1 MCYPASY
8 ETAKAF
14 AFEVSTRFPDEVKS
28 AQALR
33 TGRENPWFPA
43 ADVEVHVVARGNPEE
58 LRPKIADLVREYMW
72 RDDVWVEV
80 RVLEADA
87 TSAEPPMKATLVDA

>member
-1 MCYPASY
+1 MCYPASF

-14 AFEVSTRFPDEVKS
+14 ATDVRARFPNEVKS
-28 AQALR
+28 AQAIR

-43 ADVEVHVVARGNPEE
+43 ADVEVHVVCAGNPEE
-58 LRPKIADLVREYMW
+58 LRPQVAELVREYMW

-80 RVLEADA
+80 RIVEADVVEV
-87 TSAEPPMKATLVDA
+87 EPAPRLTLVDA

>member
-14 AFEVSTRFPDEVKS
+14 ATDVLSRFPEEVKS
-28 AQALR
+28 AQAIR

-43 ADVEVHVVARGNPEE
+43 ADIEVHVVCASNPEE
-58 LRPKIADLVREYMW
+58 LRPKVAELVREYMW

-80 RVLEADA
+80 RIMEADA
-87 TSAEPPMKATLVDA
+87 IEVEPAPRMTLVDA